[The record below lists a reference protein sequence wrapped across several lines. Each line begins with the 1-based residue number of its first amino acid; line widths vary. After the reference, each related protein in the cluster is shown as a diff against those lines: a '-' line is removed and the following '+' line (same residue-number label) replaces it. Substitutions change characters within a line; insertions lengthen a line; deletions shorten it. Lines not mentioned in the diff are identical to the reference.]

1 MADAASQAAVRR
13 ACELIESRETAPT
26 LSELGAYVSLS
37 PAHLQRLFT
46 RAMGVS
52 PRRYAAA
59 QRLGRAKERLQ
70 GGDSVTDALYD
81 AGYGSARGF
90 YEQAPGQLGMPPAAY
105 RAGGRGQRIAYALV
119 PSPLGRLLIAATG
132 RGICAVRFG
141 EPGQDDTLIAAL
153 RAEFPAATVERDDAL
168 LAPEASALLDHLSG
182 RRPDLDLPL
191 DVQGTAFQARVWAA
205 LRAIPRGETRFYAQ
219 VAAAIGAPAAVRAV
233 AGACAKNPVALVAPC
248 HRVVRADGSL
258 SGYRWGADRK
268 RRLLEG
274 EGADV

>member
-1 MADAASQAAVRR
+1 MPYLQGDGDIVIRS
-13 ACELIESRETAPT
+13 APN
-26 LSELGAYVSLS
+26 YWRCPVHH
-37 PAHLQRLFT
+37 PRQQRSGSIRT
-46 RAMGVS
+46 
-52 PRRYAAA
+52 PRWSAPP
-59 QRLGRAKERLQ
+59 GRAPLL
-70 GGDSVTDALYD
+70 GDL
-81 AGYGSARGF
+81 
-90 YEQAPGQLGMPPAAY
+90 PGRRDQLGH
-105 RAGGRGQRIAYALV
+105 V
-119 PSPLGRLLIAATG
+119 
-132 RGICAVRFG
+132 
-141 EPGQDDTLIAAL
+141 